1 MLMAN
6 SISIRGARVHNLK
19 NINVDI
25 PKNKLVVITGLS
37 GSGKSSLAFD
47 TIYAEGQR
55 RYVDSLSSYA
65 RQFLGVAEKPDV
77 DSIDG
82 LSPAIAIDQHSLSVN
97 PRSTVGTITEIY
109 DYLRLLFS
117 KIGKRFCHHCG
128 SEVTKQSMEHIAEKV
143 GALPAGDYYLLA
155 PIVRGQKGEQKKML
169 SGVATSGYLGVRL
182 DGQHYE
188 VADLLHL
195 KVDKKAKHDFDIIM
209 RKLVIDPATTNREIF
224 DAVKIA
230 LDLGNGELL
239 LEKINGTATV
249 PIVFSQYYTCPNCGM
264 TLAEVEPRTFSF
276 NSPRGACPT
285 CAGLGVKMEV
295 DADLVI
301 PNKKLTIAE
310 GAIKPWVRLIGG
322 QSTTFKA
329 LCAMAKAEHIPLD
342 KPIGALSDGQCSNI
356 LTGTGSTTYD
366 VAGQSFVYEGV
377 VPFLEKRY
385 QESDSDFM
393 RGEIESYMRSMIC
406 PSCQGQRL
414 RPEALSVKIGGS
426 SIAGVTGLTIDDTEV
441 FFKGLEK
448 SFDKKERQIASQI
461 IREVLVRLAYL
472 RGVGLDYLTLD
483 RSSQTLSGGEAQR
496 IRLATQM
503 GSGLSGVIY
512 ILDEPSIGLH
522 QRDAD
527 KLIATLKELR
537 DLDNTVIVVEHDE
550 MIIRQAD
557 EIIDVGPG
565 AGTYGG
571 QIIAQGTLKDIL
583 KNKKSLT
590 GQYLSGSKKIHAPD
604 DYREGSGK
612 QLTIVDAT
620 AFNLQHLTVN
630 IPLGKFVCLTGVSG
644 SGKSTIM
651 TEILA
656 KALAHHFYRAKDLP
670 AAHKEIKGL
679 DHIDKVI
686 SIDQSPIGRTPRS
699 NPATYTGVFTYIR
712 DLFTQTPEA
721 KIRGFDAGKFS
732 FNVKGGRCEACSGDG
747 LVRIEMQFLSD
758 IYVTCD
764 ECHGKRYTQETLEI
778 HYRNKNIADVLAM
791 TVEEAKTFFSDKPII
806 NEKLSTLSEVGL
818 GYITLGQ
825 SATTLSGG
833 EAQRVKLATELAR
846 RSTGRTLYLLDEP
859 TTGLH
864 FDDIKKLLIVLQ
876 RLVDKG
882 NTVLVIEHN
891 LDVIKCAD
899 WVIDLG
905 PGGGNQGGHIVAEGT
920 PREVIKIS
928 ASSTGKYLKPV
939 LS

>member
-1 MLMAN
+1 MASN
-6 SISIRGARVHNLK
+6 IVIRGARVHNLK
-19 NINVDI
+19 NVNLEL
-25 PKNKLVVITGLS
+25 PKNKLIVITGLS

-65 RQFLGVAEKPDV
+65 RQFLGLIEKPDV
-77 DSIDG
+77 DSIEG
-82 LSPAIAIDQHSLSVN
+82 LSPAIAIDQHSVSNN
-97 PRSTVGTITEIY
+97 PRSTVGTVTEIY
-109 DYLRLLFS
+109 DHLRLLFA
-117 KIGKRFCHHCG
+117 KVGRRYCHQCG
-128 SEVTKQSMEHIAEKV
+128 SEVTKQNLEQITQKIL
-143 GALPAGDYYLLA
+143 ALPAGEYYLSA
-155 PIVRGQKGEQKKML
+155 PIIRAQRGEQKKIIGGI
-169 SGVATSGYLGVRL
+169 STSGYLGVKV
-182 DGQHYE
+182 DGKFFPVE
-188 VADLLHL
+188 ELLNL
-195 KVDKKAKHDFDIIM
+195 KIDKKAKHDIDIVV
-209 RKLVIDPATTNREIF
+209 RKLRIGQANANKEI
-224 DAVKIA
+224 AEAIKIA
-230 LDLGNGELL
+230 LDLGNGEVAVQKNNSSA
-239 LEKINGTATV
+239 EA
-249 PIVFSQYYTCPNCGM
+249 PIIFSQYYTCPNCGI
-264 TLAEVEPRTFSF
+264 TLADVEPRTFSF
-276 NSPRGACPT
+276 NSPRGACPA

-295 DADLVI
+295 DTDLVV
-301 PNKKLTIAE
+301 PNDKLTIE
-310 GAIKPWVRLIGG
+310 QGAIKPWVRLIGG
-322 QSTTFKA
+322 QSVTYRSLVA
-329 LCAMAKAEHIPLD
+329 LAKADNISLD
-342 KPIGALSDGQCSNI
+342 KPFNKLTDAQQKKI
-356 LTGTGSTTYD
+356 LFGTGELTYGLAD
-366 VAGQSFVYEGV
+366 NQLTYEGV
-377 VPFLEKRY
+377 VPFLTKRY

-393 RGEIESYMRSMIC
+393 RGEIENYMRSMVC
-406 PSCQGQRL
+406 PACQGQRL
-414 RPEALSVKIGGS
+414 RPEALSVKVAGS
-426 SIAGVTGLTIDDTEV
+426 TISQVVSLTIGDARG
-441 FFKGLEK
+441 FFVGLEK
-448 SFDKKERQIASQI
+448 IWDKKEKQIAAQI
-461 IREVLVRLAYL
+461 IREILNRLEYL

-483 RSSQTLSGGEAQR
+483 RGSNTLSGGESQR

-503 GSGLSGVIY
+503 GAGLSGVIY

-550 MIIRQAD
+550 MIIRSAD

-571 QIIAQGTLKDIL
+571 QIIAQGTLKEIL
-583 KNKKSLT
+583 KNKKSIT
-590 GQYLSGSKKIHAPD
+590 GQYLSGAKKIHTPSS
-604 DYREGSGK
+604 YRPGNGK
-612 QLTIVDAT
+612 SLKIVGAQ
-620 AFNLQHLTVN
+620 AFNLKNIDVE

-670 AAHKEIKGL
+670 ALHKEIKGL
-679 DHIDKVI
+679 ENIDKVI

-732 FNVKGGRCEACSGDG
+732 FNVRGGRCEACAGDG
-747 LVRIEMQFLSD
+747 LVKIEMQFLSD

-764 ECHGKRYTQETLEI
+764 ECRGMRYTPETLEI
-778 HYRNKNIADVLAM
+778 HYRNKNIADILNM

-806 NEKLSTLSEVGL
+806 HEKLQTLAEVGL

-833 EAQRVKLATELAR
+833 EAQRIKLATELAR
-846 RSTGRTLYLLDEP
+846 RSTGKTLYLLDEP

-864 FDDIKKLLIVLQ
+864 FDDIRKLLIVLQ
-876 RLVDKG
+876 RLVDKS

-891 LDVIKCAD
+891 LEVIKSAD

-905 PGGGNQGGHIVAEGT
+905 PGGGDAGGAVVVAGT
-920 PREVIKIS
+920 PQDVVKSS
-928 ASSTGKYLKPV
+928 ASLTGKYLKDV
-939 LS
+939 LG